1 MENGDAKETPTA
13 KALGMLSA
21 FASVGARAFNLT
33 LTDIDGEKVEGTYR
47 PNAPLEQLRST
58 IARILQDAE
67 KFRHNVIIRPRSN
80 TAMLIQLDDLDFAR
94 SEHIAA
100 QSVIVIRTS
109 PANYQAWVAVEKDAP
124 EDFARRLRKG
134 IGADATAS
142 GSTRIAGSRNFKTK
156 YGPDS
161 KTARAIG
168 YAYPMIEIVHA
179 NPSNVISGT
188 VLERAGFVADRE
200 ESRPALSADSRP
212 KTSNGTGSRK
222 KWPSYDYCVKHA
234 PMCHGDERPDISRA
248 DFTWCRTAI
257 EWGWSK
263 EETAARLMQFSSKA
277 KENGERYAIL
287 TATNAA
293 ASVDRQPYR
302 GRSTPRPIGNTS
314 GD

>member
-1 MENGDAKETPTA
+1 MGNDGAKDIPAT
-13 KALGMLSA
+13 KALAMLSA

-33 LTDIDGEKVEGTYR
+33 LTDIDGEKVDGSYR
-47 PNAPLEQLRST
+47 PNTPLEQLRRT
-58 IARILQDAE
+58 IGRILQDAE
-67 KFRHNVIIRPRSN
+67 KFRYNVIIRPRSK
-80 TAMLIQLDDLDFAR
+80 TATLIQLDDLDFAR
-94 SEHIAA
+94 CERIAP
-100 QSVIVIRTS
+100 QSVIVIQTS

-161 KTARAIG
+161 DTARATG
-168 YAYPMIEIVHA
+168 HAYPMIEIIHA
-179 NPSNVISGT
+179 NPGNVISAA
-188 VLERAGFVADRE
+188 VLERAGFVAALE
-200 ESRPALSADSRP
+200 ETRPALPAYSRP
-212 KTSNGTGSRK
+212 MTPSGRASRK
-222 KWPSYDYCVKHA
+222 KWPSYEYCVKHA
-234 PMCHGDERPDISRA
+234 PLSHGEDRPDISRA

-263 EETAARLMQFSSKA
+263 EETAARLMEFSSKA
-277 KENGERYAIL
+277 KENGERYALL

-302 GRSTPRPIGNTS
+302 ERPAPRPA
-314 GD
+314 